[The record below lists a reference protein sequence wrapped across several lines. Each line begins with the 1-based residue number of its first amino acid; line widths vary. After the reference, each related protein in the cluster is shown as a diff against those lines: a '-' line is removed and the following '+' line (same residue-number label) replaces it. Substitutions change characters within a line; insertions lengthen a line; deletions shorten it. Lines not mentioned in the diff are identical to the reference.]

1 MSRRNQQSLK
11 EKAMLRKAQRYLPGA
26 QIGNASSSFE
36 DGFIVKEGRGD
47 LSRV

>member
-1 MSRRNQQSLK
+1 MSRRSQQSPE
-11 EKAMLRKAQRYLPGA
+11 EKAMLQMAQRYLPGA
-26 QIGNASSSFE
+26 QNGNASSSFE